1 MRSGPRRGRG
11 QSPTTDWA
19 QISQLQEKE
28 IEEWRLEKRV
38 ETDSTLDLFIYLFIF
53 LWKTTDEKK
62 NTIHPDSFPC

>member
-1 MRSGPRRGRG
+1 MISGPRRGRG

-19 QISQLQEKE
+19 QNSQLQEEE

-38 ETDSTLDLFIYLFIF
+38 ETDSTLDLFIYLF
-53 LWKTTDEKK
+53 LWKNTDEKK